1 MHSKSGNIEYK
12 INDKADEVIEKL
24 FKSHNEKYQT
34 GLEKLMVMISYL
46 IAFSY
51 CIINLAK

>member
-46 IAFSY
+46 IVFSY